1 MTYYLRMEN
10 FENHIY
16 RQSPSN
22 IAIIKYWGK
31 HGDQL
36 PNNPSL
42 SLTLSKAF
50 TTVEMYYKPA
60 PAMDVEYYFEGVR
73 NIAFEE
79 RVIRFLDRVKPY
91 FRFID
96 RYSLRFESRNS
107 FPHSTGIASSA
118 SSMSALAK
126 CLVAME
132 AEVTGTSFNED
143 EMGKKASFIARLG
156 SGSASRSV
164 YEGWVSWGETELFEG
179 SSDEYATPLPF
190 QVDPL
195 FAHLRDAVL
204 IVSSHRKSVSSSL
217 GHQLMEGHPFAQGRY
232 KQAEENLEKVINALK
247 DGDFETFATVAE
259 NEALTLHGLLM
270 TSSPD
275 GLLLKPSTLSI
286 IEVIRDFRRE
296 NGTRLCF
303 TLDAGPNVHLL
314 YPESERGKVVHFIE
328 QVLLPFCENRR
339 WIDD

>member
-1 MTYYLRMEN
+1 MKDTEN
-10 FENHIY
+10 YIY
-16 RQSPSN
+16 KESPSN

-42 SLTLSKAF
+42 SLTLSTAY
-50 TTVEMYYKPA
+50 TTVEMYYKTA
-60 PAMDVEYYFEGVR
+60 SATDVEYYFEGFR

-91 FRFID
+91 FRFLD
-96 RYSLRFESRNS
+96 HYSLRFESSNS

-143 EMGKKASFIARLG
+143 EMGKKASFVARLG

-164 YEGWVSWGETELFEG
+164 YEGWVSWGETELIEG

-190 QVDPL
+190 PIDPL

-204 IVSSHRKSVSSSL
+204 IVSSQLKKISSSL
-217 GHQLMEGHPFAQGRY
+217 GHQLMNDHPFAQGRN
-232 KQAEENLEKVINALK
+232 KQAKENLEKVINALIY
-247 DGDFETFATVAE
+247 GDFETFATVTE

-275 GLLLKPSTLSI
+275 GLLLKPSTLSV
-286 IEVIRDFRRE
+286 IEAIRDFRR
-296 NGTRLCF
+296 GKGAKLCF

-314 YPESERGKVVHFIE
+314 YPDSEREKVLPFIE
-328 QVLLPFCENRR
+328 QVLLPLCENRR

>member
-1 MTYYLRMEN
+1 MIEHRNNIFTKS
-10 FENHIY
+10 H
-16 RQSPSN
+16 SN

-42 SLTLSKAF
+42 SLTLSKAY
-50 TTVEMYYKPA
+50 TTVELNYKPA
-60 PAMDVEYYFEGVR
+60 SAMEVEYYFEGVR
-73 NIAFEE
+73 NAAFEV
-79 RVIRFLDRVKPY
+79 RVIRFLDRVKP
-91 FRFID
+91 FFSFID
-96 RYSLRFESRNS
+96 HYSLRFESSNS

-132 AEVTGTSFNED
+132 EEVTGTIVSQV
-143 EMGKKASFIARLG
+143 EMDKKASFIARLG

-164 YEGWVSWGETELFEG
+164 YDGWVSWGKTELIEG

-190 QVDPL
+190 LVDPL

-204 IVSSHRKSVSSSL
+204 IVSSQPKSVSSSL
-217 GHQLMEGHPFAQGRY
+217 GHALMDNHPFAHGRY
-232 KQAEENLEKVINALK
+232 QQANENLGKVIDAFAS
-247 DGDFETFATVAE
+247 GDFETFAMVAE

-275 GLLLKPSTLSI
+275 GLLLKSSTLSI
-286 IEVIRDFRRE
+286 IEAIRKFRKE
-296 NGTRLCF
+296 NSVRLCF

-314 YPESERGKVVHFIE
+314 YPKCEREMIVPFIE
-328 QVLLPFCENRR
+328 NILLPLCENKQ